1 MENGQLQKVGKGK
14 GGWIKVFFR
23 KKTKQNK
30 EASAGNCL
38 VLFLLIELLSMVLS
52 WIRLHS

>member
-23 KKTKQNK
+23 KKTKQSK
-30 EASAGNCL
+30 EASGG
-38 VLFLLIELLSMVLS
+38 ELSSIVFADRVV
-52 WIRLHS
+52 INGT